1 MNILAIWALTAI
13 CVMAELAHEENPF
26 TKAIKHN
33 KQWHSVHGYI
43 QVRPGAHM
51 FYWFYFANGT
61 QINAHRKPLI
71 IWIQGGP
78 GFAASG
84 IGNFAE
90 IGPFNMD
97 MQPRNHT
104 WVKERNVLFI
114 DHPVG
119 TGFSYVT
126 NNSLLVK
133 TDREMAMDLARTIKV
148 FFRRHKEFRKTP
160 TYLFSQS
167 YGGKLCP
174 RLAFY
179 LHTAIEKKSLKIN
192 FKGIGIGGGWV
203 NPKESIL
210 VQPEF
215 LYLTGAI
222 DRNLYLSSSDVA
234 KKLVRAIETQAFSQ
248 ADILDDY
255 LFQTLNGQGEL
266 NFNNVYAASPY
277 PALEELDNKMNL
289 YVKPTLVAVNKTI
302 KWNYLSIKAY
312 SSLKESFLIPSV
324 SFLEALLNKT
334 KLKIAIYNGNLDVV
348 TPLGGASNWVH
359 NLKWHGAAEFAKA
372 KRHPIRGSRNGYYKE
387 MKRLSFW
394 WVFGAGHWVPEEN
407 PEAMA
412 HIMDYV
418 MSEDVGET

>member
-1 MNILAIWALTAI
+1 MNLFVLWIWMATAI
-13 CVMAELAHEENPF
+13 CVMADTADEENPYI
-26 TKAIKHN
+26 KALKNN
-33 KQWHSVHGYI
+33 KQWHNVHGYV

-51 FYWFYFANGT
+51 FYWFFFANGT
-61 QINAHRKPLI
+61 RVNAHHKPLI

-84 IGNFAE
+84 VGNFAE
-90 IGPFNMD
+90 MGPFHMNL
-97 MQPRNHT
+97 QPRNHT

-126 NNSLLVK
+126 NSSLYAK
-133 TDREMAMDLARTIKV
+133 TDRDMAMDLARAIKM
-148 FFRRHKEFRKTP
+148 FFRRHKEFRHTS

-167 YGGKLCP
+167 YGGKICP
-174 RLAFY
+174 RLAYY

-203 NPKESIL
+203 DPKESIL

-215 LYLTGAI
+215 LHLSGGI
-222 DRNLYLSSSDVA
+222 DRNLYLSSAKVA
-234 KKLVRAIETQAFSQ
+234 KQLVRALETEDYAQ
-248 ADILDDY
+248 ADILDDV
-255 LFQTLNGQGEL
+255 LFSTLNKQGEI
-266 NFNNVYAASPY
+266 NFNNVYAPSPY
-277 PALEELDNKMNL
+277 PDLEELQNKMNR
-289 YVKPTLVAVNKTI
+289 YVKPSLSMVNQTI
-302 KWNYLSIKAY
+302 KWQYLSTEAY
-312 SSLKESFLIPSV
+312 ESLKKSFLVPSV
-324 SFLEALLNKT
+324 SFLEALLDKT

-359 NLKWHGAAEFAKA
+359 KLKWHGAADFAKA
-372 KRHPIRGSRNGYYKE
+372 KRKRIRGTRNGYYKE

-407 PEAMA
+407 PEAMKQ
-412 HIMDYV
+412 ILDYV
-418 MSEDVGET
+418 MDETVQ